1 MSPETS
7 QLVQRLWKLCN
18 LLKDD
23 GVNYSQY
30 VNELTYLLFIKMAWE
45 RELHLGASASWD
57 ELLECPEGRIL
68 RTYESAL
75 RSMASVDSAMIRQ
88 IFKDARSEVQR
99 PSTLRL
105 LITAIDKFEWFD
117 PSIEAFGDLYEGLL
131 EKNSIE
137 AKSGAGQY
145 FTPRPIVDSMVALM
159 KPRRSDVIQDPAA
172 GTGGFL
178 VAAHNYIISH
188 SRPGTWSKASK
199 RRYLE
204 ATFFGLEHVRDTQR
218 LAMMNLY
225 LHGLD
230 SAESPAGVQLGDSL
244 SNDIATLPRPTLI
257 LSNPPFGV
265 KGGGGRP
272 DRDDLPF
279 TTSNKQLSFLQHSYT
294 TLRPG
299 GRAAIIVP
307 DNVLFGGKIGRA
319 IRSDLMEKC
328 NLHTILRLP
337 TGLFYAA
344 GVQTNVIFFSKG
356 TGRGTPKVPSSD
368 HPILRRGAAFAPLGA
383 YPTRSPP
390 PQTFP
395 RSRGDD
401 SLDVGL
407 WNIGSEAPPS
417 PPSAVSSARQ
427 VVRLLEEAI
436 REASSLLASLEESEG
451 RRGG

>member
-1 MSPETS
+1 M
-7 QLVQRLWKLCN
+7 
-18 LLKDD
+18 
-23 GVNYSQY
+23 
-30 VNELTYLLFIKMAWE
+30 
-45 RELHLGASASWD
+45 
-57 ELLECPEGRIL
+57 
-68 RTYESAL
+68 
-75 RSMASVDSAMIRQ
+75 
-88 IFKDARSEVQR
+88 
-99 PSTLRL
+99 RL

-356 TGRGTPKVPSSD
+356 EGGEGNTEETWVYDLRHGMPMFGRRRPFLRDELRGFEAAFGEDPSGGREAL
-368 HPILRRGAAFAPLGA
+368 ILRARDCTDPRFK
-383 YPTRSPP
+383 R
-390 PQTFP
+390 FP
-395 RSRGDD
+395 RELVRRGDD